1 MKPAPSNVSAS
12 ILSRLKNEAAKNSEP
27 FNPLLARYV
36 GFRLLYRLSISPY
49 RDQFLIKGA
58 TMFLFWTGSAHR
70 PTRDLDL
77 LSLTN
82 SDPDELRDLF
92 VSICEIECAED
103 GVVFDSDSVTS
114 ELIREEQAYGGSRIK
129 LVGYLGTARIPLQID
144 VGLGDAVTPGPVET
158 IIPGIVSAVPEARIR
173 GYPVETAI
181 AEKFH
186 AMVVLGLNNSRMKD
200 YFDVAMLAYS
210 MFIDADTLRRAVEA
224 TFRRR
229 KTELPVEVPICFKK
243 EFANDPQVS
252 TRWRA
257 FVRKNDITTPFDDL
271 EFVQSKLRGLL
282 LPTIDH

>member
-1 MKPAPSNVSAS
+1 MTS
-12 ILSRLKNEAAKNSEP
+12 
-27 FNPLLARYV
+27 F
-36 GFRLLYRLSISPY
+36 
-49 RDQFLIKGA
+49 
-58 TMFLFWTGSAHR
+58 
-70 PTRDLDL
+70 
-77 LSLTN
+77 
-82 SDPDELRDLF
+82 RDLF

-129 LVGYLGTARIPLQID
+129 LFGYLGTARIPLQID
-144 VGLGDAVTPGPVET
+144 VGLGDAVTPGPVEI

-271 EFVQSKLRGLL
+271 DFVQSKLRVLL

>member
-1 MKPAPSNVSAS
+1 
-12 ILSRLKNEAAKNSEP
+12 
-27 FNPLLARYV
+27 
-36 GFRLLYRLSISPY
+36 
-49 RDQFLIKGA
+49 
-58 TMFLFWTGSAHR
+58 
-70 PTRDLDL
+70 
-77 LSLTN
+77 
-82 SDPDELRDLF
+82 
-92 VSICEIECAED
+92 
-103 GVVFDSDSVTS
+103 
-114 ELIREEQAYGGSRIK
+114 
-129 LVGYLGTARIPLQID
+129 
-144 VGLGDAVTPGPVET
+144 
-158 IIPGIVSAVPEARIR
+158 
-173 GYPVETAI
+173 
-181 AEKFH
+181 
-186 AMVVLGLNNSRMKD
+186 MKD